1 VTETGGFMKTSN
13 GQLSTVVEH
22 LRRNRFNVS
31 FAENANVAK
40 DKVLEEI
47 PFDATISVANSVTI
61 RQIGVLEALQKR
73 GNTVIDPISP
83 GYGLVEFKQDTFI
96 DTLKGTIDTD
106 VFLSGTNAV
115 TEDGKLVNIDGLGNR
130 VAGMIWLLRKSIVV
144 VGRNKIVKDVDEA
157 IDRIKNTITPTFAKR
172 RKLQLPCAKA
182 GRCVDCNVPE
192 RACNITVVVEK
203 KPSLTDLTVVVVDED
218 LGLGW
223 NPEWSKE
230 RIDEIRHKY
239 EQFDWP
245 YAPAF
250 LSYKSKFRIHHQ

>member
-1 VTETGGFMKTSN
+1 MKTSN
-13 GQLSTVVEH
+13 GRLPAVVEH

-31 FAENANVAK
+31 FAESANVAK

-47 PFDATISVANSVTI
+47 PFDATVGVANSVTI
-61 RQIGVLEALQKR
+61 RQIGVLETLQKR
-73 GNTVIDPISP
+73 GNKVIDPISP
-83 GYGLVEFKQDTFI
+83 GYGLVEFKQETFI

-106 VFLSGTNAV
+106 IFLSGTNAV

-130 VAGMIWLLRKSIVV
+130 VAGMIWFLRKSIVV

-157 IDRIKNTITPTFAKR
+157 IDRIKNIITPAFAKR
-172 RKLQLPCAKA
+172 RQLQLPCAKA

-192 RACNITVVVEK
+192 RACNITVVIEK
-203 KPSLTDLTVVVVDED
+203 RPSLTELTVVMVDED

-223 NPEWSKE
+223 DPEWSGK
-230 RIDEIRHKY
+230 RIDEIKHHY

-250 LSYKSKFRIHHQ
+250 LSYKGKSRIGHQ